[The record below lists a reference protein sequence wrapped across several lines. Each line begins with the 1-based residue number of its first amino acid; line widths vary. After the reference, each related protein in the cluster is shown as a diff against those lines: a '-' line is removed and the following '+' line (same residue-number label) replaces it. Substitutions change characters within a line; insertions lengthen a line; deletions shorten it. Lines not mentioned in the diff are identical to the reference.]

1 MNDRVAKL
9 RRQSVEAKPSISVER
24 AELMTAFY
32 QSDVPLR
39 ESVPVCRALA
49 FQYLMEN
56 KTICINEGELIVG
69 EKGTAP
75 KATPTYPELC
85 CHSMQ
90 DLQILNDREKTPF
103 AVGDEVRRVYR
114 EKIIPFWSGKTMRE
128 KIFQA
133 MDERWRNAYE
143 AGMFTEFMEQRS
155 PGHTVLDNKIYRK
168 GMLDFKQDIQRSL
181 DSLDYLNDPQA
192 YAKQEELKAMLICAD
207 AIIRFAERHAEKA
220 RELAATGIRS
230 AAQGRAASGSPR
242 SARTSRPTPRATSGK
257 RCNTT
262 GSSTWASRPR

>member
-1 MNDRVAKL
+1 MNERVANL

-24 AELMTAFY
+24 AELITAFY

-56 KTICINEGELIVG
+56 KTICINDGELIVG

-103 AVGDEVRRVYR
+103 AASDEVRRVYR

-133 MDERWRNAYE
+133 MDEPWHHAY
-143 AGMFTEFMEQRS
+143 
-155 PGHTVLDNKIYRK
+155 
-168 GMLDFKQDIQRSL
+168 
-181 DSLDYLNDPQA
+181 
-192 YAKQEELKAMLICAD
+192 
-207 AIIRFAERHAEKA
+207 
-220 RELAATGIRS
+220 
-230 AAQGRAASGSPR
+230 
-242 SARTSRPTPRATSGK
+242 
-257 RCNTT
+257 
-262 GSSTWASRPR
+262 